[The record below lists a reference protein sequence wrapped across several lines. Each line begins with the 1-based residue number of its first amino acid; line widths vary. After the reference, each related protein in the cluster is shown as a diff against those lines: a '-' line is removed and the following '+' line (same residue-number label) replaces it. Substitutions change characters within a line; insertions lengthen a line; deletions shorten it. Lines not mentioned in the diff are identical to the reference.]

1 MDISNTILNS
11 FRLPKII
18 HDLDFKSLVPKYK
31 DRRSGLYLLMA
42 VSGFYLDFHIE
53 QSGSA
58 VWYYCYDG
66 DLSFYLICP
75 NEENLELFKDWYEN
89 NSIDSGV
96 LYTDVCDNDGNT
108 MKEKIITITLK
119 EGDFMIIPSGW
130 IYCFYCSSNAILFSG
145 NFLHGFDLLIELY
158 VRDLEETL
166 KYPDHILY
174 ENFQEELWH
183 GCQKYLGLLRLM
195 SFNNNNNMIS
205 SYELNGLPSLICS
218 LSNWFQ
224 CLSDESDNDNYDNS
238 IREAANNA
246 SIATHCNGPLDM
258 LSELIT
264 RLRKEQWKERN
275 TTLPKISYS
284 IESETTMQQV
294 LGDDNNSSD
303 SDDSDDDE
311 SNNNKNN
318 NIHTIGKAPPIG
330 LIGGGKYI
338 PANNNN
344 NNSDSDDSDDS
355 ENDSDDIL
363 PSSLPSSYFVDCI
376 CGLRGMNLKDE
387 LPLVQCCVCQVYFH
401 KEHVLQTSFNNNN
414 NNNDYYYY
422 YCHKCK
428 EKQQQNEIN
437 ISYSQKPPDLPPKPP
452 ALPPKPIIINN
463 NTRNNNRNK
472 QVVKI
477 NENNNILLDDNNYTS
492 TKKRRRSF
500 QKDYDIDDDYVE
512 KEEEYVYNKD
522 DDGDN
527 NDDED
532 YGSGDEDEI
541 NKKKKN
547 TKKKRRT
554 NYYVTQINSNRKA
567 QKQNAVIPGSNII
580 SPPLQPPPV
589 PKKKKERPAK
599 KESSFKNIMK
609 NLKRKKD

>member
-294 LGDDNNSSD
+294 LGDDDNNSD

-338 PANNNN
+338 PANNNNN

-376 CGLRGMNLKDE
+376 CGLRGMNLKDD

-414 NNNDYYYY
+414 NNENYYY

-522 DDGDN
+522 NDGDN

-532 YGSGDEDEI
+532 YGSGDEDEK